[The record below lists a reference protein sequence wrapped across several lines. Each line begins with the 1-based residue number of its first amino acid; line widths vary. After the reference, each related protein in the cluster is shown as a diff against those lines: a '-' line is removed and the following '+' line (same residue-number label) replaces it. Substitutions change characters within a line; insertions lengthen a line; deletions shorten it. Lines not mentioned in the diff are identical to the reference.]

1 MNVSTLIF
9 LIIVC
14 ATTILFGLAPD
25 NYDYSYNCVCAIL
38 YVIMAVVF
46 FIVKKKKNYMD
57 FDTIFIFTYSIVF
70 YFFPVF
76 IYPIDQSKLFVFAYK
91 YNEDVISRAS
101 AIALIGMNCYML
113 GSIIREKQQK
123 KWSVS
128 KGFRNGRFLFLI
140 SLASFI
146 VYFLLG
152 GITHLKQLY
161 EGEVTDAGNS
171 GYFSILSS
179 TALMAMLVI
188 WFNNQYLKHNTNF
201 SIKEIPFP
209 QISYVIIYTALQI
222 YGGSRTYPMQF
233 LLIIIGL
240 YTLLFNN
247 FSLKKTSVF
256 ISIGVI
262 AMYGVLLFRSRSEFQ
277 INDLASVLSDLII
290 NSRNSYVAVDYVDTH
305 GLSFG
310 TTMIMYLIA
319 PFPFLQN
326 FIVQV
331 FGINPS
337 EMSSSLLITC
347 DTLGNDPD
355 FGLGTNI
362 IADIYLAFG
371 TFGVAVFMI
380 ILGYFVCSLQKGAKT
395 NIYALTAYAIM
406 MSYSVFLVR
415 AEYFFFLR
423 PMLWTLLFIWLFK
436 KSAIKPI

>member
-277 INDLASVLSDLII
+277 
-290 NSRNSYVAVDYVDTH
+290 
-305 GLSFG
+305 
-310 TTMIMYLIA
+310 MI
-319 PFPFLQN
+319 
-326 FIVQV
+326 
-331 FGINPS
+331 
-337 EMSSSLLITC
+337 
-347 DTLGNDPD
+347 
-355 FGLGTNI
+355 
-362 IADIYLAFG
+362 
-371 TFGVAVFMI
+371 
-380 ILGYFVCSLQKGAKT
+380 
-395 NIYALTAYAIM
+395 
-406 MSYSVFLVR
+406 
-415 AEYFFFLR
+415 
-423 PMLWTLLFIWLFK
+423 
-436 KSAIKPI
+436 